1 MIDNE
6 EELRKQLEW
15 CRIDLNHNK
24 GQRQL
29 LEKELKEEDKMRNYL
44 NQQLEK
50 KDEQLATLMND
61 QGEVKKWRK
70 KVEVAEE
77 IAKVIQDEGLE

>member
-1 MIDNE
+1 
-6 EELRKQLEW
+6 
-15 CRIDLNHNK
+15 
-24 GQRQL
+24 
-29 LEKELKEEDKMRNYL
+29 LKEEDKMRNYL

-50 KDEQLATLMND
+50 KDEQLLTLMND

>member
-15 CRIDLNHNK
+15 CRIDLDHSK
-24 GQRQL
+24 RQRQL

-50 KDEQLATLMND
+50 KDEQLLTLMND